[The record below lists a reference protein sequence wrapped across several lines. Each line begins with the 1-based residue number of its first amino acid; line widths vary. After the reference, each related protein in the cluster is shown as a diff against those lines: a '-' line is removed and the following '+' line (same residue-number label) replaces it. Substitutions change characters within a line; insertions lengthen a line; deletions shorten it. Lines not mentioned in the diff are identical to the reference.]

1 MATPTGRDRG
11 VPTREQSRRVRTLG
25 GRGGRGR
32 EIFAAVTGDGGRF
45 HGRIKQCADYKMVKN
60 FSSAD
65 VPNFPFLPPRPCP
78 CRRMAC
84 MILHCAQP
92 RKLAASQPVCIRQAI
107 IKQCAD
113 DKLVKTLVALNCR
126 YDSF

>member
-11 VPTREQSRRVRTLG
+11 VPTREPSRLVRILG
-25 GRGGRGR
+25 GRGGGL
-32 EIFAAVTGDGGRF
+32 AAVTRDGGRF

-65 VPNFPFLPPRPCP
+65 VPNFPFSPPRPCP

-92 RKLAASQPVCIRQAI
+92 RKLAASQPVCVGKAM

-113 DKLVKTLVALNCR
+113 DKMIKHLSDVELPLR
-126 YDSF
+126 EF